1 MFKKNQLNWNFS
13 INTAMYSCVTMTAG
27 ANRTP
32 MIERIAKI
40 VNCLS
45 RWLFSLGALSQI
57 VDQFQ
62 LRHSIQHGVFCEA
75 AWQFLA
81 LGCFLW
87 EHVLL
92 VLAVPLNLFIQRRYF
107 TLATEGLIFFSLL
120 LLRNVLITVILRFHG
135 YQYQT
140 FQILNFIVTG
150 YYFTLKIISGERD
163 RNISSQ
169 LF

>member
-13 INTAMYSCVTMTAG
+13 INTAMYSCVTITAG

-45 RWLFSLGALSQI
+45 RWLFSLGALSQM

-75 AWQFLA
+75 GWQFLA
-81 LGCFLW
+81 LDCFLW
-87 EHVLL
+87 ELR
-92 VLAVPLNLFIQRRYF
+92 LNCFISPSC
-107 TLATEGLIFFSLL
+107 ATEFIHSKTVFHSSYRGTNIFFSFIITNCFNNSYTTFPWLL
-120 LLRNVLITVILRFHG
+120 VSNILDFKFYCNRILFYFENDLR
-135 YQYQT
+135 
-140 FQILNFIVTG
+140 
-150 YYFTLKIISGERD
+150 
-163 RNISSQ
+163 
-169 LF
+169 